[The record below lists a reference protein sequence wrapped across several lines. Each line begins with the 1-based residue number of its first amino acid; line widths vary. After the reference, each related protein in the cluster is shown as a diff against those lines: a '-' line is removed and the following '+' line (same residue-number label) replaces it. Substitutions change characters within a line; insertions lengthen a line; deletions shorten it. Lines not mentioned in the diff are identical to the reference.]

1 MANRKSGSI
10 LSMLVISLLA
20 SAFVAF
26 IAWGSFND
34 TGRILIAGLITFVVV
49 FIALLILKWVQ
60 RDDDVQPGVPRLK

>member
-1 MANRKSGSI
+1 MANRKTGSI
-10 LSMLVISLLA
+10 LSLLVISLLA

-34 TGRILIAGLITFVVV
+34 TARILIAALITFVVV
-49 FIALLILKWVQ
+49 FITLLILKWVQ